1 MEYNPDK
8 VRKLSSEILTAHK
21 WLEDLRRMPKDDFL
35 RDPHKIA
42 SAKYNLIIAIEAILD
57 LCNHLIAKNGF
68 RAPED
73 YADTIKVLAERGAFD
88 ADFTN
93 ILIQMTR
100 FRNRL
105 VHIYWEV
112 DDNELYQILQTRLD
126 DFRQFLNKFG
136 IFIGPSISEG

>member
-8 VRKLSSEILTAHK
+8 VRKLSSEILTAHR
-21 WLEDLRRMPKDDFL
+21 WLEDLKHLSKDDFL

-42 SAKYNLIIAIEAILD
+42 SAKYNLVIASEAILD
-57 LCNHLIAKNGF
+57 LCNHLIAKNKF

-73 YADTIKVLAERGAFD
+73 YSDTIKVLTERGAFD
-88 ADFTN
+88 DEFAN

-136 IFIGPSISEG
+136 LFIGPSGSEG